1 MSSQSKIINNEYLKL
16 SDITK
21 YSVIRWN
28 KIKDNLYYVEA
39 YKTDDR
45 YKNINRYWVSEMLY
59 NSLNEYV
66 GKIYGAYHCI
76 FNNELVMIQEIIIST
91 GIKSNGKIKQ
101 DLWLYTRFGS
111 DKIYNNYGDYNSL
124 DIEPFSCLDN
134 EIIRCKYN

>member
-16 SDITK
+16 SDITN

-59 NSLNEYV
+59 NILNEYV
-66 GKIYGAYHCI
+66 SKIYGAYHCI

-101 DLWLYTRFGS
+101 DLWIYTRFGS

-124 DIEPFSCLDN
+124 DIEPFSCLDY
-134 EIIRCKYN
+134 EIIRCKHN